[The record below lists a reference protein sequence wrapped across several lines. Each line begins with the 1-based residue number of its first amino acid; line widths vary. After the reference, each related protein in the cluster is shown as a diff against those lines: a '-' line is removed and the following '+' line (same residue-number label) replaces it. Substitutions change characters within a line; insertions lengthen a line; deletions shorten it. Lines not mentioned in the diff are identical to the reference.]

1 MKIRF
6 ESDDNLLLNK
16 TVKFHNLAVIV
27 RSVFQECS
35 KYYTQV
41 FFRWMFLWVIK
52 LIKYEKNDIS
62 EGIDLNKTGASK
74 EYMAWHYW
82 HFKDIGYKF
91 QPQVCNKCHD
101 ISMMVYDLNDFMIL
115 NIKDADYRCILW
127 NVTRNAINSLHNYK
141 LKDKRTLWIWILVII
156 KHLLK

>member
-1 MKIRF
+1 M
-6 ESDDNLLLNK
+6 
-16 TVKFHNLAVIV
+16 
-27 RSVFQECS
+27 
-35 KYYTQV
+35 
-41 FFRWMFLWVIK
+41 
-52 LIKYEKNDIS
+52 IKYEKNDIS

-141 LKDKRTLWIWILVII
+141 LKDKRTL
-156 KHLLK
+156 